1 VLSARHLTD
10 EQRAAALAPDGPL
23 LLLAGPGTGKT
34 AVLVARVVYLI
45 QERRVPPS
53 RLLVLTF
60 AARAADELRERVC
73 RLLGPVGQTV
83 GVRTFHGW
91 GLHIVRRWSAL
102 LGYGPTP
109 PLVYS
114 PARARDLLYDIAQD
128 LQVDLDRCPLAPL
141 ERLVDRLRLERAA
154 GATPTDPLEELIGR
168 YEARL
173 QQHGAIDYPAML
185 TLPLRLFRAHPEVLA
200 SCQEAYTHVLCDE
213 FQDVNAAQYALLHC
227 LTQRQRQLV
236 VVGDPLQRLY
246 GWRGADGRCLAQ
258 FVQDFPEATVL
269 PLRQNF
275 RSSGRI
281 VAVANA
287 LSAPATAPYLW
298 TANPLGA
305 PVQVYVALHPQA
317 EAEFV
322 TATIQRLAATHAIG
336 GLSEVAVLARTNAQL
351 VVYPE
356 AFRRARLLGNGGGA
370 DHQHA
375 VWLST
380 VHQAKGREW
389 AAVFVIG
396 LEEGLL
402 PHANTL
408 GPRGDAAALFE
419 ERCVLYVAMTRAR
432 DRLYL
437 TCCRQR
443 PAGSGVEPR
452 QASRFLRALP
462 RAAVDLVA

>member
-1 VLSARHLTD
+1 MRSARQLTD

-23 LLLAGPGTGKT
+23 LILAGPGTGKT
-34 AVLVARVVYLI
+34 AVVVARVVYLI
-45 QERRVPPS
+45 QERRAPPS

-60 AARAADELRERVC
+60 AARAADELRERIC
-73 RLLGPVGQTV
+73 RLLGPAGQTV

-102 LGYGPTP
+102 LGYGPSP

-114 PARARDLLYDIAQD
+114 PARARALLYDVAQD
-128 LQVDLDRCPLAPL
+128 LQVDLERCPLASL
-141 ERLVDRLRLERAA
+141 ERLVERVRLERAA
-154 GATPTDPLEELIGR
+154 GAPPPDSLGELIGR

-173 QQHGAIDYPAML
+173 QQRGAIDYPAML

-213 FQDVNAAQYALLHC
+213 FQDVNAAQYALLHA

-258 FVQDFPEATVL
+258 FVQDFPEARVL

-275 RSSGRI
+275 RSTGRI

-287 LSAPATAPYLW
+287 LSAPATAQYLW
-298 TANPLGA
+298 TANPFGA
-305 PVQVYVALHPQA
+305 PVQMYVVLHPQA
-317 EAEFV
+317 EAAFV
-322 TATIQRLAATHAIG
+322 AATVQRLAATHAIDH
-336 GLSEVAVLARTNAQL
+336 LSEVAVLARTNAQL
-351 VVYPE
+351 AVFAETFCRFHLP
-356 AFRRARLLGNGGGA
+356 AGRGA
-370 DHQHA
+370 GTQDA
-375 VWLST
+375 ICLST

-389 AAVFVIG
+389 AVVFVVG

-402 PHANTL
+402 PHASAL
-408 GPRGDAAALFE
+408 GPPEDAAALFE
-419 ERCVLYVAMTRAR
+419 ERCVAYVAVTRAQN
-432 DRLYL
+432 RLYL
-437 TCCRQR
+437 TCCHQR
-443 PAGSGVEPR
+443 AAGGGVELRRP
-452 QASRFLRALP
+452 SRFLRTLP